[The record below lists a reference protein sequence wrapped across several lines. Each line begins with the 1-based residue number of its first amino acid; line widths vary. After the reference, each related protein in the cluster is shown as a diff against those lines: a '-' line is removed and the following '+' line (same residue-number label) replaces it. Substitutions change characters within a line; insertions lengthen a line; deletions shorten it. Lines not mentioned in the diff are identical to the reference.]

1 MKVFRLRCRR
11 PRHGTAVAYLALFVA
26 LGGTAAAAFIV
37 SSNSQIAPN
46 TIYGSNAPTGANKN
60 VVANSLT
67 GNDILE
73 PSLARVP
80 SATSALNGARRIAF
94 DQPGMFTG
102 AVTSILTLDEM
113 TLKAECYGSTT
124 ATTSVQLTLH
134 VASTAAADINYA
146 FVTGGNNDAAPSKF
160 DPEVMAAGRGISA
173 GSDVTITKDGQGD
186 FELLDAGG
194 VAHFVRAEGQLV
206 YHNANRVI
214 TLTLHALANGD
225 TGRCQVDGVAV
236 PAPS

>member
-1 MKVFRLRCRR
+1 ML
-11 PRHGTAVAYLALFVA
+11 VALLALFVA
-26 LGGTAAAAFIV
+26 LGGTAAAAFVV

-73 PSLARVP
+73 SSLARVP
-80 SATSALNGARRIAF
+80 SATSALNGGRRIAR
-94 DQPGMFTG
+94 DLPGAFP
-102 AVTSILTLDEM
+102 APPYTSILALDEM
-113 TLKAECYGSTT
+113 TVKAQCYRATFAQLK
-124 ATTSVQLTLH
+124 LH
-134 VASTAAADINYA
+134 VASTIAADINYT
-146 FVTGGNNDAAPSKF
+146 FVIGNDNNADWSHF
-160 DPEVMAAGRGISA
+160 DPHVMAAGRGISA
-173 GSDVTITKDGQGD
+173 GTEVGITPNGQNDDVLLAPASVG
-186 FELLDAGG
+186 FE
-194 VAHFVRAEGQLV
+194 RAEGQLV

-214 TLTLHALANGD
+214 TLTLHAVANRD